1 MSLVL
6 FLLQTSGPAL
16 LIALVT
22 GLVSGGCSAAL
33 IALISFSIAQAA
45 VGAGV
50 VAAFVGLGAIALTTA
65 MVSRILLVRFSQ
77 AAVFELQIQLCR
89 QILAAELKSLET
101 LGLPSLLVILTE
113 DIQAIAAAA
122 SILPVLMINIA
133 GTVGCMVYVSWLSWQ
148 VLALVLLITL
158 VASFSCRWFLV
169 AGRRGLAAA
178 RESQDRLFQ
187 HFRSLISGIK
197 ELKLHYLGRQ
207 DFFAIDLQQTAHQ
220 VRHYNQQGLSL
231 FAILDSWG
239 KFIYFFAVGLVLFAL
254 PNWIGISP
262 NTRVAYVLT
271 FTYLLG
277 PMENLVNKLPLL
289 GQASVALD
297 KLETLGL
304 KINRSVSATA
314 APPPV
319 RNWQR
324 LELKGVTHTYRTDQ
338 DATEFTLGPV
348 DLSVRPGELIF
359 IIGGNGS
366 GKSTLA
372 KVITGLYRPQSGAI
386 WLDQQPIDDEN
397 QEWYR
402 QHFSAVFSDFYLFDR
417 LLGVSDDEGDRKAQT
432 YLEKLNLSHKVRIEQ
447 GKFSTV
453 DLSQGQ
459 RKRLAL
465 LSAYMENRPIYLF
478 DEWAADQDPVFKQ
491 VFYTQF
497 LPDLKAQGKT
507 VFVISHDDHYFHVGD
522 RILKL
527 NYGQIEFEQNPSL
540 AKKLL

>member
-16 LIALVT
+16 GIALVT

-33 IALISFSIAQAA
+33 IALISYTIAQGVA
-45 VGAGV
+45 GGV
-50 VAAFVGLGAIALTTA
+50 VAAVFVGLGAIALITA

-77 AAVFELQIQLCR
+77 AAVVELQLQLCR
-89 QILAAELKSLET
+89 QILAAELKSLEN
-101 LGLPSLLVILTE
+101 LGLPSLLVLLTE

-158 VASFSCRWFLV
+158 VASVSCRWFLV

-178 RESQDRLFQ
+178 RDHQERLFQ
-187 HFRSLISGIK
+187 HFRSLIDGIK

-207 DFFAIDLQQTAHQ
+207 DFFAIDLQPTALQ
-220 VRHYNQQGLSL
+220 VKQYNQRGLSL
-231 FAILDSWG
+231 FAVLDSWG

-297 KLETLGL
+297 KLKTLGL
-304 KINRSVSATA
+304 SINAAIAA
-314 APPPV
+314 APVPPIDPG
-319 RNWQR
+319 WQQ
-324 LELKGVTHTYRTDQ
+324 LTLKGVTHSYRTDR

-348 DLSVRPGELIF
+348 NLTVYPGELIF

-372 KVITGLYRPQSGAI
+372 KVLTGLYQPQSGEI
-386 WLDQQPIDDEN
+386 WLDQQPIDAEN

-402 QHFSAVFSDFYLFDR
+402 QHFAAVFADFYLFER
-417 LLGVSDDEGDRKAQT
+417 LLGLSSEADDSKAQD
-432 YLEKLNLSHKVRIEQ
+432 YLEQLQLSHKVHIDQ

-453 DLSQGQ
+453 NLSQGQ

-478 DEWAADQDPVFKQ
+478 DEWAADQDPAFKQ

-507 VFVISHDDHYFHVGD
+507 VFVISHDDHYFYVGD

-527 NYGQIEFEQNPSL
+527 DYGQIEFEQSPSS
-540 AKKLL
+540 ARKLF